1 MADDNSNPEIS
12 LEKQEENRKPGTWL
26 PGQSG
31 NPLGR
36 PKKGHSITET
46 IKAMM
51 DEKPEI
57 KRALAVKILQMAAEG
72 DITAIKTVWN
82 YLDGMPLQK
91 NEIGGSNG
99 EPIKLA
105 VLAGLGFIPPDT
117 KIDATSSGGNAELS
131 TTVQSDSVAQTGKE
145 DDNSDL

>member
-1 MADDNSNPEIS
+1 MADDNAEDLDEIQEDTTS
-12 LEKQEENRKPGTWL
+12 MEEKIESVNALEKQSKYTPKTAWK

-57 KRALAVKILQMAAEG
+57 KRALGTKVLEMALKG
-72 DITAIKTVWN
+72 DMYAIRMIWG
-82 YLDGMPLQK
+82 YLDGMPTQDL
-91 NEIGGSNG
+91 
-99 EPIKLA
+99 
-105 VLAGLGFIPPDT
+105 T
-117 KIDATSSGGNAELS
+117 SGGEKLEP
-131 TTVQSDSVAQTGKE
+131 VKVIVVE
-145 DDNSDL
+145 DKQENITDKNK